1 MESEELLLK
10 LQTLYRSLQEQASQM
25 SISLSKDKV
34 IMDSYKD
41 DNEKLKQYI
50 VAKDNMIWAK
60 DREIENSDVSIKAL
74 KNNIQE
80 LNFAIKESDARTENL
95 IRLLR
100 DRENEIKSTNS
111 ENQQLKTILET
122 LKNENTGEAKRS
134 QAEISQLNSSKG
146 ELN

>member
-1 MESEELLLK
+1 
-10 LQTLYRSLQEQASQM
+10 
-25 SISLSKDKV
+25 
-34 IMDSYKD
+34 
-41 DNEKLKQYI
+41 
-50 VAKDNMIWAK
+50 MIWAK

-74 KNNIQE
+74 KNNTQE

-122 LKNENTGEAKRS
+122 LKNENIGEGKRS